1 MNTEKIGSIL
11 AEITNKNKKKESKII
26 YNEFDESKV
35 KNYICDIK
43 LDSNE
48 IIQQI
53 PNKNAERDVLYI
65 TGASGAGKSYYCKNY
80 LLQYNKAYPTRPIYI
95 FSSLTEDETLDNAK
109 IKNFKRIKLNQEFLN
124 LDLTLSDFKDCCI
137 FFDDCDN
144 ISNKHLKSKIFN
156 ILNTLLQTA
165 RHSNTTVIV
174 TSHLPT
180 NGLETKIILA
190 EAKSITIFPSTLG
203 SRSIKYLLD
212 NYLGLDR
219 NEIKFIK
226 KLKTRWFTIFRTSP
240 LIGMSES
247 GIYCIADGV

>member
-1 MNTEKIGSIL
+1 M
-11 AEITNKNKKKESKII
+11 
-26 YNEFDESKV
+26 
-35 KNYICDIK
+35 
-43 LDSNE
+43 
-48 IIQQI
+48 
-53 PNKNAERDVLYI
+53 
-65 TGASGAGKSYYCKNY
+65 
-80 LLQYNKAYPTRPIYI
+80 
-95 FSSLTEDETLDNAK
+95 
-109 IKNFKRIKLNQEFLN
+109 
-124 LDLTLSDFKDCCI
+124 
-137 FFDDCDN
+137 
-144 ISNKHLKSKIFN
+144 
-156 ILNTLLQTA
+156 QTA

-247 GIYCIADGV
+247 GIYCIKQEED